1 MTKNTHEKFDVK
13 IGRSK
18 QLNQLLNI
26 LHVCAF
32 AACWLND
39 MPKEYKWLLS
49 SLVVV
54 LWAFSD
60 LFNRS
65 SPYFLRYTANAGWE
79 LSLDGIDYMEI
90 LILDGTVLTHYAI
103 LLYFKTNKPLGKSI
117 LIVRDSVSADD
128 YRRFIV
134 RLKLSRQVVDR

>member
-1 MTKNTHEKFDVK
+1 MIKNNHEKFDVK

-18 QLNQLLNI
+18 QLNYLVNFLY
-26 LHVCAF
+26 VCAF
-32 AACWLND
+32 AACWLSD

-54 LWAFSD
+54 LWVLSNI
-60 LFNRS
+60 FNDS
-65 SPYFLRYTANAGWE
+65 SPYFLRYTANVGWE
-79 LSLDGIDYMEI
+79 LSLDGTDYMEI

-103 LLYFKTNKPLGKSI
+103 LLHFETNKPLSQSI

>member
-1 MTKNTHEKFDVK
+1 
-13 IGRSK
+13 
-18 QLNQLLNI
+18 
-26 LHVCAF
+26 
-32 AACWLND
+32 
-39 MPKEYKWLLS
+39 
-49 SLVVV
+49 
-54 LWAFSD
+54 
-60 LFNRS
+60 
-65 SPYFLRYTANAGWE
+65 
-79 LSLDGIDYMEI
+79 LSLDGADYMEI